1 MSGSGSII
9 LVSYGEENMFLNE
22 NPQISYFKIIYR
34 RYTNFSIET
43 ILSDFLYKPDFGNK
57 YTAELSKYAD
67 LLHKAWLC
75 IQLPEIPIILDIQG
89 NPDKKL
95 KTAWAR
101 KIGYVIIDYIEFVIG
116 NQVIQKTWGEYL
128 NALDEYN
135 TTNFNSSMNNYIG
148 NIPELYTFKNATTI
162 RPSYTLYIPLQ
173 FWFCLQSSQAL
184 PIISLEYSDLLIN
197 VNFNSIDKC
206 MNYSPTNYIQL
217 TQYYGHGIFNEPL
230 IQYSPNG
237 VSWATFDSLEPINDT
252 NNENYIVSN
261 YNLYYRKISNSPFVT
276 TDSSYYNNNSYT
288 TIVNNK
294 LNNGTYTDYF
304 IYGLWSKSL
313 YVPIANTNIFS
324 NKIENSYFYRPIT
337 NKLSLIRAY
346 LLIDYIFLDKI
357 ERMKFFNDKHEYIIE
372 QVYFS
377 GNTITNNLSAKI
389 NIEMINPCKFII
401 FMAQLS
407 YLNNQNVNDCFNYTN
422 SFIRDRISQQTIGLP
437 IIKNLDFL
445 LNSQAITG
453 SHIMEFYNILM
464 PFLKFPM
471 CYYPNGLGMYSFSL
485 YPLNTQQSGTCNMS
499 SFANIS
505 FIVQFLNTDLNNN
518 NYIFKSYA
526 VTTNILKIIHGMGST
541 VFYSNY

>member
-9 LVSYGEENMFLNE
+9 LVGFGEENMFLNE

-43 ILSDFLYKPDFGNK
+43 ILTDFLYKPDFGNR

-75 IQLPEIPIILDIQG
+75 IQLPEIPIILDLEG
-89 NPDKKL
+89 NPDTKL

-116 NQVIQKTWGEYL
+116 NNVIQKTWGEYL

-135 TTNFNSSMNNYIG
+135 TTNFNSSLNQYIG
-148 NIPELYTFKNATTI
+148 NIPELYTFQSATTI

-173 FWFCLQSSQAL
+173 FWFCLQSSQSIPL
-184 PIISLEYSDLLIN
+184 ISLEYSDIIIN
-197 VNFNSIDKC
+197 VNFNSIEQC
-206 MNYSPTNYIQL
+206 LNYSPTNYIQL
-217 TQYYGHGIFNEPL
+217 SQYYGQGIFNEPL
-230 IQYSPNG
+230 IQYTQNG
-237 VSWATFDSLEPINDT
+237 YSSSTFDSLDIINDT
-252 NNENYIVSN
+252 NNTNYTVTN
-261 YNLYYRKISNSPFVT
+261 YNLYYRKISDNSFIT
-276 TDSSYYNNNSYT
+276 TDESYYNNYF
-288 TIVNNK
+288 
-294 LNNGTYTDYF
+294 YTDVLSSYLNDGTFTPYF

-313 YVPIANTNIFS
+313 FVPIS
-324 NKIENSYFYRPIT
+324 NYSISSNNIENTYFYRPIS
-337 NKLSLIRAY
+337 NKLSLIKTY
-346 LLIDYIFLDKI
+346 LLMDYIFLDKV
-357 ERMKFFNDKHEYIIE
+357 ERMKFFNNKHEYIIE

-377 GNTITNNLSAKI
+377 GNTIINNINAKI
-389 NIEMINPCKFII
+389 NLEIINPCKYII

-407 YLNNQNVNDCFNYTN
+407 YLINQNVNDYFNYTT
-422 SFIRDRISQQTIGLP
+422 SFIRNRITQQTIGIP
-437 IIKNLDFL
+437 VIKELDLL
-445 LNSQAITG
+445 LNSQTISGTN
-453 SHIMEFYNILM
+453 IMEFYNILM

-471 CYYPNGLGMYSFSL
+471 AYYPNGLGMYSFSL

-499 SFANIS
+499 SFANIA
-505 FIVQFLNTDLNNN
+505 FIVKFNNITTNN

-526 VTTNILKIIHGMGST
+526 VTTNVLKIIHGLGST